1 MKGEININCKK
12 EYIKRKI
19 LEIFKK
25 KENLK
30 YIGIITSIA
39 IIIAIT
45 IIYNIVVAG
54 QKGLVINGVK
64 MESKSEN
71 EIGVYIDGQVNKAGY
86 VLIPNGETLAYAI
99 NKAEGITKDADIQN
113 LDLDRK
119 LKAGEKIVV
128 PQKKTLEDEEDV
140 ELNETNSDKININTA
155 SKEQLTELDGI
166 GEKTAEKIIE
176 YREKQKF
183 TDIEELKEVNGIGE
197 KKFEKIKEQVEV

>member
-39 IIIAIT
+39 IIITIT

-64 MESKSEN
+64 MESKSKN

-86 VLIPNGETLAYAI
+86 ILIPNGETLAYAI

-140 ELNETNSDKININTA
+140 ELNESSSYKININTA

>member
-39 IIIAIT
+39 IIITIT

-64 MESKSEN
+64 MESKSKN

-86 VLIPNGETLAYAI
+86 ILIPNGETLAYAI

-128 PQKKTLEDEEDV
+128 PQKKTLEDEEEV
-140 ELNETNSDKININTA
+140 ELNESSSYKININTA

>member
-19 LEIFKK
+19 LEIIKK

-39 IIIAIT
+39 IIITIT

-140 ELNETNSDKININTA
+140 ELNETSSYKININTA